1 MKDDIEKDDKL
12 LFKTRRMVFVAKHL
26 SENFN
31 SLTEALKTQENKD
44 HLDLVKKA
52 EAQLSEELEKYFY
65 NEMPT
70 PIITFDPEIKVHPVG
85 EMIIA
90 PTPKDFKP
98 KKTVT
103 VSKPTGNAPITGF
116 SSTPAGKKFITKD
129 KA

>member
-44 HLDLVKKA
+44 HLDLVKQA

-70 PIITFDPEIKVHPVG
+70 PIITFDPTIKIYPVG
-85 EMIIA
+85 EMKIA
-90 PTPKDFKP
+90 PTPKDLKP
-98 KKTVT
+98 KKTVN
-103 VSKPTGNAPITGF
+103 VSKSTGNAPITGF
-116 SSTPAGKKFITKD
+116 SNTPAGKKFITKD

>member
-1 MKDDIEKDDKL
+1 MKEDDDTMDEKL
-12 LFKTRRMVFVAKHL
+12 LFKTRRMVFVAKQL
-26 SENFN
+26 NENFN
-31 SLTEALKTQENKD
+31 SLPEALRTQENKD
-44 HLDLVKKA
+44 HLKQVKKV

-85 EMIIA
+85 EMKIA

-103 VSKPTGNAPITGF
+103 VSKPTDNAPITGF
-116 SSTPAGKKFITKD
+116 
-129 KA
+129 